1 MLLLTK
7 AMISG
12 YNIIGSLRMFCFNE
26 DQGRQLERERES
38 GKRNRQNNASFI
50 VEEREREKRQQGVFI
65 PMVT

>member
-1 MLLLTK
+1 
-7 AMISG
+7 
-12 YNIIGSLRMFCFNE
+12 MFCFNE